1 VGQLIRVVRRILT
14 ITLGL
19 LLGACTSSPSLTTQ
33 NLPSGKTINLL
44 GIGTM
49 YLTEDSSIDD
59 VDLLRKDVEE
69 IWPMFRVN
77 VEESELSNAIIA
89 ATSPPETTRLIFS
102 TSRSH
107 NFVSSKKENGTWD
120 FNSWNRDYDNEAQ
133 KIAEPFLENLKMRQ
147 ISNAVDLLHY
157 PDSFTPEQMQEE
169 TRGVSTVL
177 SVVPDKLGAI
187 TSYQIRDSRIPL
199 YRHFTLF
206 TASQEYWNRYPY
218 FNALIY
224 DVEYSKKGS
233 GYMIFR
239 FSIIDDKLVIN
250 SLSYCLPDST
260 DAQTLFEEL
269 NEDIRRELG
278 V

>member
-1 VGQLIRVVRRILT
+1 
-14 ITLGL
+14 
-19 LLGACTSSPSLTTQ
+19 
-33 NLPSGKTINLL
+33 
-44 GIGTM
+44 M
-49 YLTEDSSIDD
+49 YLTEDSPALMLKYQTDVSIDD
-59 VDLLRKDVEE
+59 VDSLRKEVEE

-77 VEESELSNAIIA
+77 LEESEFSNAIIA

-120 FNSWNRDYDNEAQ
+120 FKSWNRDYDNEAQ
-133 KIAEPFLENLKMRQ
+133 KIAEPFLESLKVGR
-147 ISNAVDLLHY
+147 ISNAVDLLHD

-177 SVVPDKLGAI
+177 STVPDKLGMI
-187 TSYQIRDSRIPL
+187 TSYQIRDSRIPQ
-199 YRHFTLF
+199 YSHFTLF
-206 TASQEYWNRYPY
+206 TASQGYWDRYPY

-233 GYMIFR
+233 GYLIFR
-239 FSIIDDKLVIN
+239 FSIVDDKLVIN

-269 NEDIRRELG
+269 TESIGIEFG
-278 V
+278 VN